1 MFCYHLTL
9 DADMAPIRNIVVLLG
24 CLLIATGA
32 IAEEGVIDKTKSAVK
47 HGANWTTT
55 KIEHGA
61 KATGRGLKVG
71 ADATGRGLHRAGDA
85 TSRAFHKVSSKI
97 GGSSHG

>member
-1 MFCYHLTL
+1 
-9 DADMAPIRNIVVLLG
+9 MAPTRNIAALLG

-32 IAEEGVIDKTKSAVK
+32 FAEEGVIHKTGSAVK
-47 HGANWTTT
+47 HGANWTAT

-61 KATGRGLKVG
+61 KATGHGLKVG
-71 ADATGRGLHRAGDA
+71 VEATGRGLHRAGDA